1 MAVARS
7 FCLLVAAVLMTFSQ
21 NSLGFK
27 FQFNGFKS
35 QSELYIV
42 TESNWAYNI
51 VNESCYTLVWPP
63 DKSVGRLLYPQAVSM
78 REPGSSAVISFS
90 TTFIF
95 QIYQH
100 PVYVGKGSGFT
111 FLMVPN
117 NSTIGAPNDF
127 LGLITTT
134 TDTVSKD
141 VASDEHTF
149 GVEFDTFLN
158 EEFNDPNDNHIG
170 LDFASMNS
178 TVSFKPTI
186 PLTTFDETVY
196 HQVWIDYDQARSTM
210 NIFLAVYQ
218 PGVAKPAVPS
228 VSWPGVNLS
237 LLSEPTFVGFSA
249 AIGTEG
255 ADRHSI
261 FAWSFSNEGEAP
273 PISLAK
279 DAPPSGPSPPPPPG
293 T

>member
-1 MAVARS
+1 MAVARRS
-7 FCLLVAAVLMTFSQ
+7 FGLLVAVLMTFSQ
-21 NSLGFK
+21 SSLGFK
-27 FQFNGFKS
+27 FAFNGFKS
-35 QSELYIV
+35 QSELFIV
-42 TESNWAYNI
+42 TESNWEYNL

-63 DKSVGRLLYPQAVSM
+63 DRSVGRLLYPQAVSM
-78 REPGSSAVISFS
+78 RELGSSAVMSFS

-100 PVYVGKGSGFT
+100 PAYVGKGSGFT

-134 TDTVSKD
+134 TDTVAKD
-141 VASDEHTF
+141 VASDEQTF
-149 GVEFDTFLN
+149 GVEFDTYQN
-158 EEFNDPNDNHIG
+158 PEFNDENDNHIG

-178 TVSFKPTI
+178 TVSFKPVI
-186 PLTTFDETVY
+186 PLVTESETVY
-196 HQVWIDYDQARSTM
+196 HQVWIDYSQNQSTM
-210 NIFLAVYQ
+210 DIYLAVYQ
-218 PGVAKPAVPS
+218 AWVVKPAVPS
-228 VSWPGVNLS
+228 VSWPNVDLS

-249 AIGTEG
+249 AIGTTG

-279 DAPPSGPSPPPPPG
+279 DAPPSGPSPAPLVG
-293 T
+293 